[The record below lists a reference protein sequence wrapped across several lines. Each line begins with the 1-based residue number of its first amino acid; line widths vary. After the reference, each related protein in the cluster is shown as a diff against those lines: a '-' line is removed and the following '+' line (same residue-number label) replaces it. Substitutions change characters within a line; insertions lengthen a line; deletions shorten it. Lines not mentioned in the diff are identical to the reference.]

1 MAAFDRI
8 KSGIDALDAVLDN
21 IRLGDNVVFQ
31 LSRLEEFAYFTEP
44 YVHQAIADGR
54 DLIYFRFASH
64 APFFGPM
71 PGLKIYELDP
81 NVGFETFTVQVRRII
96 TEHGRDAFYV
106 FDSLS
111 DLRVAWSSDLM
122 MANFFRVTCPYLFEL
137 DTVAF
142 FPVLRG
148 VHSFTA
154 IAKIRDTTQLL
165 LDVASDDEGNV
176 FLHPIKVWNR

>member
-44 YVHQAIADGR
+44 YVHRAIADGR

-81 NVGFETFTVQVRRII
+81 NVGFEAFTVQV
-96 TEHGRDAFYV
+96 A
-106 FDSLS
+106 
-111 DLRVAWSSDLM
+111 ASSRSTG
-122 MANFFRVTCPYLFEL
+122 ATRSTC
-137 DTVAF
+137 
-142 FPVLRG
+142 
-148 VHSFTA
+148 STA
-154 IAKIRDTTQLL
+154 
-165 LDVASDDEGNV
+165 
-176 FLHPIKVWNR
+176 